1 MGDTTDTKCCAR
13 VLGGGADFLSHHV
26 RSKQKFSC
34 AECWCIH
41 VPGLSGMSCTANID
55 VLLGV
60 IVLVHNGIHSDWSGC
75 ATSTE
80 IIRATFSET
89 TDTKMLCERLPRNKR
104 HIGCMSICSI

>member
-26 RSKQKFSC
+26 RSKQKRSC

-41 VPGLSGMSCTANID
+41 VPGLSGMTCTSNIN
-55 VLLGV
+55 VLLRV
-60 IVLVHNGIHSDWSGC
+60 IVLDHNGIQSGWSGC

-80 IIRATFSET
+80 NYSRSIFGNDRYQNVVRAFSSE
-89 TDTKMLCERLPRNKR
+89 
-104 HIGCMSICSI
+104 S